1 MMDYMRNGGI
11 TMWVMLIAAIA
22 IAVIAATRPAG
33 ARSGVLSAGCA
44 LMLILGMFGL
54 SSGLMA
60 ISTHY
65 QQFPDKLAAI
75 GEGLGELAN
84 NGTFSAGLAL
94 LFGVAAIATKPRPAA
109 LTAAKVRERVTA

>member
-11 TMWVMLIAAIA
+11 NMWIMLIAAIA

-33 ARSGVLSAGCA
+33 ARSGALSAGCA

-54 SSGLMA
+54 STGLMA
-60 ISTHY
+60 VSSKYH
-65 QQFPDKLAAI
+65 QFPDKLAAI

-84 NGTFSAGLAL
+84 NGTFSAVLA
-94 LFGVAAIATKPRPAA
+94 R
-109 LTAAKVRERVTA
+109 R